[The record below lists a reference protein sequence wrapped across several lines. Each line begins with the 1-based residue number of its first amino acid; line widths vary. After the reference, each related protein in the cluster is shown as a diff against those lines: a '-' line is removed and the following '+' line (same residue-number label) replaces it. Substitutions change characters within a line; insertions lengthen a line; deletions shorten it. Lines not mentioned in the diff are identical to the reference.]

1 MKFQW
6 NWGKGIAVVYILF
19 VVGTLS
25 FVTFAFTQKVELVS
39 NDYYAQEIDYQN
51 RIEQTER
58 ANALEEHIDISYDT
72 NNNSVIIIFPS
83 MALPE
88 DGSVHF
94 YHPSTSSFD
103 RIIPIKKS
111 MNNRFDFNTSGYQ
124 KGRWKVVVTWVSEGV
139 KYYHEKMINL

>member
-1 MKFQW
+1 MNFQW

-19 VVGTLS
+19 VICTLS

-58 ANALEEHIDISYDT
+58 ANGLEEHCDISYESTT
-72 NNNSVIIIFPS
+72 NKVIIVFPS
-83 MALPE
+83 MALPD

-103 RIIPIKKS
+103 RIIPINKS
-111 MNNRFDFNTSGYQ
+111 MNNRFEFSTSGYPT
-124 KGRWKVVVTWVSEGV
+124 GRWKVAITWTSDGV
-139 KYYHEKMINL
+139 KYYHEKMISV